1 MSFIRWDYEFDGT
14 YTSPD
19 RLQSELGVYVI
30 WCRDGDSWA
39 VLDVGESDNV
49 RARVSDH
56 DRADCWAKHCTG
68 TIYYS
73 AHYMPLSDED
83 ERRRVEQEIRD
94 SVNPPCGEREEK

>member
-1 MSFIRWDYEFDGT
+1 MTFERWSYEFDGA

-19 RLQSELGVYVI
+19 RLRSELGVYVI
-30 WCRDGDSWA
+30 WCKDRDKWT

-49 RARVSDH
+49 KDRVSDH
-56 DRADCWAKHCTG
+56 DRADCWAEHCTG

-83 ERRRVEQEIRD
+83 ERRRVEQEIRKLT
-94 SVNPPCGEREEK
+94 NPPCGER